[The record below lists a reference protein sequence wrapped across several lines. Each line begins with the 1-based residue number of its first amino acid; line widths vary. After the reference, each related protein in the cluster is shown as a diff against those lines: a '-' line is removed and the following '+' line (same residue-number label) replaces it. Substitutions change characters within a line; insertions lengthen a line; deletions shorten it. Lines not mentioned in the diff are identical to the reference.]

1 MWSVFVY
8 SPFLLQYIREDFVP
22 LIGKVSLF
30 LHTFPTKL
38 RARIGTLLNLNI
50 FKSNNNAFVEKLF

>member
-8 SPFLLQYIREDFVP
+8 SPLLLQYIREDFV
-22 LIGKVSLF
+22 LAFSYTL
-30 LHTFPTKL
+30 KL